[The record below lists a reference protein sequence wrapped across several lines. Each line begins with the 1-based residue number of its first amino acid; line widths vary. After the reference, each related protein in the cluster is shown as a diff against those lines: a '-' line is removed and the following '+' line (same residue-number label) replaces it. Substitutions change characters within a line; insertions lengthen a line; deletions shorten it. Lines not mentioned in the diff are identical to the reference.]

1 MCTFNK
7 KTAKSTFH
15 IINSPNNPPD
25 RYFAMINSQNRSP
38 KHVLSFPT
46 SKLVPKIPSSPSA
59 IESPPPPHAGL
70 LALPVLRLLHK
81 RRRAPTPPA
90 RSPFRPPNQFQTA
103 PRRRESSAAAAME
116 VGDLHKVWEVRE
128 LKRKP
133 DAPAARAL
141 LDRIAKQVQ
150 PIMRRRKWRVKVLSE
165 FS

>member
-1 MCTFNK
+1 L
-7 KTAKSTFH
+7 A
-15 IINSPNNPPD
+15 
-25 RYFAMINSQNRSP
+25 
-38 KHVLSFPT
+38 L
-46 SKLVPKIPSSPSA
+46 
-59 IESPPPPHAGL
+59 AGL
-70 LALPVLRLLHK
+70 LHQ
-81 RRRAPTPPA
+81 RRRAPTPSA

-103 PRRRESSAAAAME
+103 PRRRESSAAEME
-116 VGDLHKVWEVRE
+116 VGDLHKVWEVWE